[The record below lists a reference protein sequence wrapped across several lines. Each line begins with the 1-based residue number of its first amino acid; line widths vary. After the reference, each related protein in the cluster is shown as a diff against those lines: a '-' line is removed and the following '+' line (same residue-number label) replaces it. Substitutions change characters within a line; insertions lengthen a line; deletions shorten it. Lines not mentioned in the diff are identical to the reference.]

1 MGLQPITILKSEEEL
16 SSIKDVSEE
25 SSKIV
30 KRCNDPESKILTPL
44 LNRNKERVTKG
55 NSNVTF
61 NDDYVFNQKIKEKYV
76 RKNTYV
82 KIRT

>member
-44 LNRNKERVTKG
+44 LNRKKKRDTKG

-61 NDDYVFNQKIKEKYV
+61 SNDCVFNQKTKEKYA
-76 RKNTYV
+76 RKNYV
-82 KIRT
+82 RRK

>member
-1 MGLQPITILKSEEEL
+1 MRDVVMGLQPITILKSEEKLNEEK
-16 SSIKDVSEE
+16 SSIENVSEE
-25 SSKIV
+25 SSKII
-30 KRCNDPESKILTPL
+30 KRCNDPESKILAPL

-61 NDDYVFNQKIKEKYV
+61 SDDCVFNQKTKK
-76 RKNTYV
+76 